1 MLQNKFL
8 MEFLFYPDR
17 NICLWWNQRMCLGT
31 FLRLR
36 RSLATP
42 TLYAAVRI
50 PSGAYILGKNFLIYK
65 KSLTEY
71 SYSVK
76 DGKSKSFP
84 RCHLD
89 SRVHSHALCKILTY
103 LRQLTYAHTSQ
114 STRILKSFDCALS
127 GPFGNLH
134 LDPALSSRTLCAR
147 IITLI
152 SASSV

>member
-1 MLQNKFL
+1 MF
-8 MEFLFYPDR
+8 MVE
-17 NICLWWNQRMCLGT
+17 
-31 FLRLR
+31 
-36 RSLATP
+36 
-42 TLYAAVRI
+42 
-50 PSGAYILGKNFLIYK
+50 K

-103 LRQLTYAHTSQ
+103 LRQLTYALTSQ

-127 GPFGNLH
+127 GPFSKLL
-134 LDPALSSRTLCAR
+134 LDPALTLPDSLCAHENFYLR
-147 IITLI
+147 FNGLVVYLI
-152 SASSV
+152 KLFI

>member
-1 MLQNKFL
+1 MF
-8 MEFLFYPDR
+8 MVE
-17 NICLWWNQRMCLGT
+17 
-31 FLRLR
+31 
-36 RSLATP
+36 
-42 TLYAAVRI
+42 
-50 PSGAYILGKNFLIYK
+50 K

-134 LDPALSSRTLCAR
+134 LDPALSLPDSLWVHDCFYFRFNGLVC
-147 IITLI
+147 
-152 SASSV
+152 